1 MLQRMLFLLNEQLSP
16 ILGAEQGMPAV
27 TDGAADVIEGVQQAA
42 AAAPPPQQNTGLFGF
57 GGGWE
62 IFLIWGGVIAVF
74 YFLTIRPQRKR
85 DKKMKEMQ
93 SSIKVGDNVLTSGG
107 MYGRIADVGHDCFV
121 VEFGTNRGVRI
132 PIRKSDV
139 LTIQTPQMTPPPSD
153 K

>member
-1 MLQRMLFLLNEQLSP
+1 MLQRMLFLLNGQLSP
-16 ILGAEQGMPAV
+16 ILGAEQVTTTV
-27 TDGAADVIEGVQQAA
+27 TDAAADVAEGVQQAA
-42 AAAPPPQQNTGLFGF
+42 AAAPPPQQGIG
-57 GGGWE
+57 
-62 IFLIWGGVIAVF
+62 IFDTWGIFVLWGGVIAVF

-93 SSIKVGDNVLTSGG
+93 STIKVGDNVLVTGG
-107 MYGRIADVGHDCFV
+107 MFGRVADVGHDCFV

-139 LTIQTPQMTPPPSD
+139 LTIQTPKMTPPPSD